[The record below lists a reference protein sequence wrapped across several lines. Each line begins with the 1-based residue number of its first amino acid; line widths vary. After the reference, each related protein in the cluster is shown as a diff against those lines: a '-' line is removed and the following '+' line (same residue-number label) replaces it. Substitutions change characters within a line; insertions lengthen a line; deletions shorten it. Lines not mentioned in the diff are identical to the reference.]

1 MVPLYNMSTAVE
13 ESKSMKSAVAYVRT
27 STARQNLGLDA
38 QVAAINRFADSE
50 GFQIKATFAEQESG
64 GDDRRPEL
72 DRALAAAKKLKAP
85 VMVAKL
91 DRLSR
96 DVHFVSGLMKHRV
109 PFVVTELGLN
119 VEPFMLHLY
128 AALAEKER
136 KLIGERTKAALAAAK
151 AKGKKLGGMRLK
163 SLETRQEAFDRAEA
177 LRSTFNEL
185 AHLSANALSREL
197 NSRGIVTPTG
207 KHWSPI
213 TVIRI
218 RKRLDPKPM

>member
-1 MVPLYNMSTAVE
+1 VKT
-13 ESKSMKSAVAYVRT
+13 AVAYIRT
-27 STARQNLGLDA
+27 STTRQNLGLDA
-38 QVAAINRFADSE
+38 QLAAITRFAEAE
-50 GFQIKATFAEQESG
+50 GFEIAQAFAEQESG
-64 GDDRRPEL
+64 GDDHRPEL

-151 AKGKKLGGMRLK
+151 AKGKALGGMREQ
-163 SLETRQEAFDRAEA
+163 SLETKREARERAEA
-177 LRSTFNEL
+177 LRPVFTEL
-185 AHLSANALSREL
+185 AGLSANALSREL
-197 NSRGIVTPTG
+197 NRRAVPTATG
-207 KHWSPI
+207 KPWSPVM
-213 TVIRI
+213 VIRV
-218 RKRLDPKPM
+218 RKRLEGKQ

>member
-1 MVPLYNMSTAVE
+1 
-13 ESKSMKSAVAYVRT
+13 MKSAVAYVRT

-38 QVAAINRFADSE
+38 QLAAITRFAEAE
-50 GFQIKATFAEQESG
+50 GFEIKQAFAEQESG
-64 GDDRRPEL
+64 GDDHRPEL

-151 AKGKKLGGMRLK
+151 AKGTKLGGRRAK
-163 SLETRQEAFDRAEA
+163 SLETREEARDRAEA
-177 LRSTFNEL
+177 LRSTFTEL
-185 AHLSANALSREL
+185 AHLSANALAGEL
-197 NSRGIVTPTG
+197 NRRGVATPTG
-207 KHWSPI
+207 KPWSPV
-213 TVIRI
+213 TVIRV
-218 RKRLDPKPM
+218 RKRLVATPL